1 MGCNISILKCMKDK
15 VEQEKNIS
23 SETSS
28 SIVTSDK
35 TDAFEIVA
43 EKDEKIPFEDSKHDE
58 NGDYLTVKGPQ
69 DLSNYLL
76 TTNVPSIVKILLVF
90 SKDDQQMDILANTAK
105 RLGWSVSVAKDAE
118 KALELFQNRAHE
130 LVIIDHRTHHA
141 AEGDAICRAIRSS
154 PVYHNSVIIALV
166 KKSYFMLDEKD
177 HIVALNLLETG
188 FNRALMEC
196 SHEGIL
202 INELVGIYTSSLLPR
217 TQLAAAHALY
227 LALDRCR
234 DMVHV
239 TNDKNIVQFLNKVS
253 EKLLGY
259 QVEEMMGRNLSEI
272 VYYENYSVMEQQLKK
287 GREFEGNMNCKRKNN
302 QMITINCRIIPFCI
316 TLKKPS
322 HYIYVY
328 DTTYLSENSAPI
340 SPISSPLHPPI
351 KTSITNARKSSDVRS
366 GSLSE
371 DKGRRR
377 SSLQK
382 LHTLQLEAPITKV
395 IMLLSIAVTD
405 TINPETAAQIDKAID
420 ILKTTELY
428 IPHLKEDRAICCDP
442 VATDLVGALLASPR
456 TAWES
461 RRSSSDSAK
470 LSTIKA
476 ITSPVNSRMQVK
488 NFRGPQEIMEILD
501 RSLDWDFDIFK
512 LEVLTEKRPLVF
524 LGLTIMNLYQVSTIL
539 QCDERILQNWLAI
552 IEHNYNAENSYH
564 NSTHAADV
572 LQATARFMQS
582 KRLKEILEPLDEVA
596 GLIAAA
602 AHDIDHPGRSSQ
614 FLCNANNRLAIL
626 YNDLSVLESHHAAL
640 TFKLSLSDDS
650 VNIFK
655 NMDRDAYKLLRQN
668 VIDMILAT
676 EMTKH
681 FEHLAKFMN
690 VCSARIGDGQETY
703 SDSVD
708 MSVVLQP
715 ENIMLVKRMMI
726 KCADVSNPTRPLK
739 CCVEWARRIA
749 EEYFNQTDE
758 EKKLKMPVVMPMFD
772 RMTCSIPKSQIG
784 FVDYIINDMIEAW
797 DVFIDM
803 PEIVGYMR
811 QNYEKWKEYN
821 MSIVPLVFR
830 NWWDDFDR
838 PVSRLL
844 DQHFGIGLHRDD
856 LISSLSG
863 LGLDRP
869 SVRFGNR
876 YYRPWGNVTRQN
888 SSGTSTI
895 QLDNDNFQV
904 ILDVQQFS
912 PDEITVKTIDNH
924 VVVEAKHEE
933 KQDEHGYISRHFVRR
948 YVLPPSHDLVNITST
963 LSSDGVLTVTAPKKN
978 VTPAGTERVISV
990 VQTGIP
996 AAKPVPVETT
1006 ATTTTTTTTT
1016 N

>member
-1 MGCNISILKCMKDK
+1 MGCKISILECMRSK
-15 VEQEKNIS
+15 VEREKSIS

-28 SIVTSDK
+28 SLVTSVATVTDKHSDILYFAFGKCK
-35 TDAFEIVA
+35 TDALDIVA
-43 EKDEKIPFEDSKHDE
+43 EKNEKTPFEDSPHDE
-58 NGDYLTVKGPQ
+58 SSDYLTIKGPQ
-69 DLSNYLL
+69 DLNNYLL
-76 TTNVPSIVKILLVF
+76 TTNVPSVIKILLVF
-90 SKDDQQMDILANTAK
+90 SKDDPQMDILANTAR

-118 KALELFQNRAHE
+118 KAIELFQNRVHE
-130 LVIIDHRTHHA
+130 LVIIDHRGHHSS
-141 AEGDAICRAIRSS
+141 EGDAICRAIRSS
-154 PVYHNSVIIALV
+154 SVYHNSVIIALV
-166 KKSYFMLDEKD
+166 KKSYFMLDEKN

-188 FNRALMEC
+188 FSRALIEC

-259 QVEEMMGRNLSEI
+259 KTEEMMGRNLSEI
-272 VYYENYSVMEQQLKK
+272 VYYENYPLMEQQLSK

-302 QMITINCRIIPFCI
+302 QMIMINCRIIPFCI

-322 HYIYVY
+322 HYVYVY
-328 DTTYLSENSAPI
+328 DTTYLTENSAPI
-340 SPISSPLHPPI
+340 SPINSPLHPPL
-351 KTSITNARKSSDVRS
+351 KTNALSNTRKSSDVKS
-366 GSLSE
+366 GISE
-371 DKGRRR
+371 GRRR

-395 IMLLSIAVTD
+395 ITLLSNAVTD
-405 TINPETAAQIDKAID
+405 TTNPETAAQIDKAID

-428 IPHLKEDRAICCDP
+428 VPHLKEDRAMYSDP

-461 RRSSSDSAK
+461 RRSSSDSVR
-470 LSTIKA
+470 LSAIKA
-476 ITSPVNSRMQVK
+476 ITNPTNSRVQVK
-488 NFRGPQEIMEILD
+488 NFMGPQEIAEILD
-501 RSLDWDFDIFK
+501 NSLDWDFEIFK
-512 LEVLTEKRPLVF
+512 LEVLTEGRPLVF
-524 LGLTIMNLYQVSTIL
+524 LGLTIMNLYQVPATL
-539 QCDERILQNWLAI
+539 HCDEKTLQNWLAI

-572 LQATARFMQS
+572 MQATARFMQS

-596 GLIAAA
+596 ALIAAA

-614 FLCNANNRLAIL
+614 FLCNANSRLAIL

-655 NMDRDAYKLLRQN
+655 NLERDAYKLLRQN

-703 SDSVD
+703 SGSLD

-715 ENIMLVKRMMI
+715 DNVILVKRMMI

-811 QNYEKWKEYN
+811 HNYEKWKEYN
-821 MSIVPLVFR
+821 E
-830 NWWDDFDR
+830 
-838 PVSRLL
+838 
-844 DQHFGIGLHRDD
+844 QGI
-856 LISSLSG
+856 
-863 LGLDRP
+863 
-869 SVRFGNR
+869 
-876 YYRPWGNVTRQN
+876 
-888 SSGTSTI
+888 
-895 QLDNDNFQV
+895 
-904 ILDVQQFS
+904 
-912 PDEITVKTIDNH
+912 
-924 VVVEAKHEE
+924 
-933 KQDEHGYISRHFVRR
+933 
-948 YVLPPSHDLVNITST
+948 ST
-963 LSSDGVLTVTAPKKN
+963 LQDVEKLQQH
-978 VTPAGTERVISV
+978 TEM
-990 VQTGIP
+990 QIP
-996 AAKPVPVETT
+996 
-1006 ATTTTTTTTT
+1006 
-1016 N
+1016 

>member
-1 MGCNISILKCMKDK
+1 MKDQ
-15 VEQEKNIS
+15 VTYRTVKNGEASPRARRRAKIYKLLES
-23 SETSS
+23 MYL
-28 SIVTSDK
+28 DK
-35 TDAFEIVA
+35 E
-43 EKDEKIPFEDSKHDE
+43 EP
-58 NGDYLTVKGPQ
+58 KGPQ
-69 DLSNYLL
+69 DLNKYLL
-76 TTNVPSIVKILLVF
+76 TTNVPSIIKILLVF
-90 SKDDQQMDILANTAK
+90 SKDDQQMDILANTAR
-105 RLGWSVSVAKDAE
+105 RLGWSVSMAKDAE
-118 KALELFQNRAHE
+118 KAIELFQNRAHE
-130 LVIIDHRTHHA
+130 LVIIDHRGHRA
-141 AEGDAICRAIRSS
+141 AEGDAICRAIRSC
-154 PVYHNSVIIALV
+154 PVYHTSVIIALV
-166 KKSYFMLDEKD
+166 KKSYFMIDEKD

-188 FNRALMEC
+188 FSRALMEC

-239 TNDKNIVQFLNKVS
+239 TNEKNIVQFLNKVS

-259 QVEEMMGRNLSEI
+259 KTEEMMGRNLSEI
-272 VYYENYSVMEQQLKK
+272 VYYENFALMEQQLSK

-302 QMITINCRIIPFCI
+302 QMITINCRIIPFCT

-340 SPISSPLHPPI
+340 SPIGSPLHPPL
-351 KTSITNARKSSDVRS
+351 KTSMSNARKSSDVKS
-366 GSLSE
+366 GISE
-371 DKGRRR
+371 GRRR

-395 IMLLSIAVTD
+395 ITLLSNAVTD
-405 TINPETAAQIDKAID
+405 TTNPETAAQIDKAID

-428 IPHLKEDRAICCDP
+428 VPHLKEDRAMYSDP

-461 RRSSSDSAK
+461 RRSSSDSAR
-470 LSTIKA
+470 LSAIKA
-476 ITSPVNSRMQVK
+476 ITGPGGARMQVK
-488 NFRGPQEIMEILD
+488 NFRGPQEITEILD
-501 RSLDWDFDIFK
+501 KSLDWDFEIFK
-512 LEVLTEKRPLVF
+512 LEVLTEGRPLVF
-524 LGLTIMNLYQVSTIL
+524 LGLTIMNLFQTPATL
-539 QCDERILQNWLAI
+539 HCDERTLQNWLAI

-572 LQATARFMQS
+572 MQATARFMQS
-582 KRLKEILEPLDEVA
+582 KRLKEILEPLDEIA
-596 GLIAAA
+596 ALIAAA

-614 FLCNANNRLAIL
+614 FLCNANSRLAIL

-655 NMDRDAYKLLRQN
+655 NLERDAYKLLRQN

-690 VCSARIGDGQETY
+690 VCSARIGDGQEKNLSQTY
-703 SDSVD
+703 SSSLD

-715 ENIMLVKRMMI
+715 DNVILVKRMMI
-726 KCADVSNPTRPLK
+726 KCADVSNPTRPLR
-739 CCVEWARRIA
+739 CCIEWARRIA

-803 PEIVGYMR
+803 PELVGYMR
-811 QNYEKWKEYN
+811 HNYEKWKEYN
-821 MSIVPLVFR
+821 E
-830 NWWDDFDR
+830 
-838 PVSRLL
+838 
-844 DQHFGIGLHRDD
+844 QGI
-856 LISSLSG
+856 
-863 LGLDRP
+863 
-869 SVRFGNR
+869 
-876 YYRPWGNVTRQN
+876 
-888 SSGTSTI
+888 
-895 QLDNDNFQV
+895 
-904 ILDVQQFS
+904 
-912 PDEITVKTIDNH
+912 
-924 VVVEAKHEE
+924 
-933 KQDEHGYISRHFVRR
+933 
-948 YVLPPSHDLVNITST
+948 ST
-963 LSSDGVLTVTAPKKN
+963 LQDVEKLQQHPDM
-978 VTPAGTERVISV
+978 
-990 VQTGIP
+990 QIP
-996 AAKPVPVETT
+996 RLS
-1006 ATTTTTTTTT
+1006 
-1016 N
+1016 

>member
-1 MGCNISILKCMKDK
+1 MGCKFSILEYVRGK
-15 VEQEKNIS
+15 VEEEKSIS
-23 SETSS
+23 SGTNSS
-28 SIVTSDK
+28 LVTSDATETDTDQDSLFLASDKYHYIAEEDVQKVAQRK
-35 TDAFEIVA
+35 TDALDIVA
-43 EKDEKIPFEDSKHDE
+43 EKDEKTPFEDNE
-58 NGDYLTVKGPQ
+58 NGDYLTIKGPQ
-69 DLSNYLL
+69 DFSNYLL
-76 TTNVPSIVKILLVF
+76 TNTVPSIVKILLVF
-90 SKDDQQMDILANTAK
+90 SQDDQQMEILANTAR
-105 RLGWSVSVAKDAE
+105 RLGWSVSLAKDAE
-118 KALELFQNRAHE
+118 KAVELFQNRAHE
-130 LVIIDHRTHHA
+130 LVIIDHRGHHA

-154 PVYHNSVIIALV
+154 PVFHNSVIIALV

-188 FNRALMEC
+188 FTRALMEC

-202 INELVGIYTSSLLPR
+202 INELVGIYTSSLLPK

-259 QVEEMMGRNLSEI
+259 KTEEMMGINLSEI
-272 VYYENYSVMEQQLKK
+272 VYYENSALMEQQLSK

-340 SPISSPLHPPI
+340 SPVSSPLHPPL
-351 KTSITNARKSSDVRS
+351 KTSILSNTRKSSDVRS
-366 GSLSE
+366 GISE
-371 DKGRRR
+371 GRRR

-382 LHTLQLEAPITKV
+382 LNTLQLEAPITKV
-395 IMLLSIAVTD
+395 ITLLSNAVTD
-405 TINPETAAQIDKAID
+405 TTNPETAAQIDKAID

-428 IPHLKEDRAICCDP
+428 VPHLKEDRAMYSDP

-461 RRSSSDSAK
+461 RRSSSDSARV
-470 LSTIKA
+470 STKA
-476 ITSPVNSRMQVK
+476 INGPANSRAQV
-488 NFRGPQEIMEILD
+488 NTFRGPQEITEILD
-501 RSLDWDFDIFK
+501 KSLDWDFEIFK

-524 LGLTIMNLYQVSTIL
+524 LGLTIMNLYQVPATL
-539 QCDERILQNWLAI
+539 HCDERTLQNWLAI
-552 IEHNYNAENSYH
+552 IEHNYNEENSYH

-572 LQATARFMQS
+572 MQATARFMQS
-582 KRLKEILEPLDEVA
+582 KRLKEILEPIDEVA
-596 GLIAAA
+596 VLVAAA

-614 FLCNANNRLAIL
+614 FLCNASSRLAIL

-655 NMDRDAYKLLRQN
+655 NLERDAYKLLRQN

-703 SDSVD
+703 SDSLD

-715 ENIMLVKRMMI
+715 DNVILIKRMMI

-749 EEYFNQTDE
+749 KEYFNQTDE

-803 PEIVGYMR
+803 PELVGYMR
-811 QNYEKWKEYN
+811 HNYEKWKEYN
-821 MSIVPLVFR
+821 E
-830 NWWDDFDR
+830 
-838 PVSRLL
+838 
-844 DQHFGIGLHRDD
+844 QGI
-856 LISSLSG
+856 
-863 LGLDRP
+863 
-869 SVRFGNR
+869 
-876 YYRPWGNVTRQN
+876 
-888 SSGTSTI
+888 
-895 QLDNDNFQV
+895 
-904 ILDVQQFS
+904 
-912 PDEITVKTIDNH
+912 
-924 VVVEAKHEE
+924 
-933 KQDEHGYISRHFVRR
+933 
-948 YVLPPSHDLVNITST
+948 ST
-963 LSSDGVLTVTAPKKN
+963 LQDVEKLQQHP
-978 VTPAGTERVISV
+978 EM
-990 VQTGIP
+990 QIP
-996 AAKPVPVETT
+996 RL
-1006 ATTTTTTTTT
+1006 
-1016 N
+1016 

>member
-1 MGCNISILKCMKDK
+1 MLKSLLPRANKANMTRQPTLPMLYVCGETDNNVNKKESRAWYSEIFSIMCGHMQKKWCA
-15 VEQEKNIS
+15 KNRMQ
-23 SETSS
+23 
-28 SIVTSDK
+28 
-35 TDAFEIVA
+35 VA
-43 EKDEKIPFEDSKHDE
+43 E
-58 NGDYLTVKGPQ
+58 LTPQLIIHNRKGPQ

-76 TTNVPSIVKILLVF
+76 TATVPSIVKILLVF
-90 SKDDQQMDILANTAK
+90 SKDDQQMGILATAAR

-118 KALELFQNRAHE
+118 KAIEHFQNRAHE
-130 LVIIDHRTHHA
+130 LVIIDRRGHHA
-141 AEGDAICRAIRSS
+141 AEGDVICRAIRSS
-154 PVYHNSVIIALV
+154 PIYHNSIIIALV

-188 FNRALMEC
+188 FSRALMEC

-217 TQLAAAHALY
+217 TQLSAAHALY

-239 TNDKNIVQFLNKVS
+239 TNDKNIIQFLNKVS

-259 QVEEMMGRNLSEI
+259 KTEEMMGRNLSEI
-272 VYYENYSVMEQQLKK
+272 IYYENFSLMEQQLSK
-287 GREFEGNMNCKRKNN
+287 GHEFEGNMNCRRKNN
-302 QMITINCRIIPFCI
+302 QMIMINCRIIPFCT
-316 TLKKPS
+316 TLKKPT
-322 HYIYVY
+322 HYVYVY
-328 DTTYLSENSAPI
+328 DTTYLSDNSAPI
-340 SPISSPLHPPI
+340 SPIGSPSHPPFRA
-351 KTSITNARKSSDVRS
+351 SVLSNARKSSDVKS
-366 GSLSE
+366 GISE
-371 DKGRRR
+371 GRRR

-395 IMLLSIAVTD
+395 ITLLSNAVTD
-405 TINPETAAQIDKAID
+405 TSPETAAQIGKAID

-428 IPHLKEDRAICCDP
+428 IPHLKEDRATYSDP

-461 RRSSSDSAK
+461 RRSSSDSAR

-476 ITSPVNSRMQVK
+476 ITSPVNSRVQMK
-488 NFRGPQEIMEILD
+488 NFRGPQEIAEILD
-501 RSLDWDFDIFK
+501 KSLDWNFEIFK

-524 LGLTIMNLYQVSTIL
+524 LGLTIMNLYQVPAKL
-539 QCDERILQNWLAI
+539 NCDEKTLQNWLTI
-552 IEHNYNAENSYH
+552 IEHNYSMDNSYH

-582 KRLKEILEPLDEVA
+582 RRLKDILEPLDEVA
-596 GLIAAA
+596 ALIAAA

-655 NMDRDAYKLLRQN
+655 NLEQDAYKLLRQN

-703 SDSVD
+703 SDSLD

-715 ENIMLVKRMMI
+715 DNVILVKRMMI

-749 EEYFNQTDE
+749 EEYFSQTDE
-758 EKKLKMPVVMPMFD
+758 EKRLKMPVVMPMFD
-772 RMTCSIPKSQIG
+772 RLTCSIPKSQIG

-803 PEIVGYMR
+803 PEMVGYMR
-811 QNYEKWKEYN
+811 HNYEKWKEYN
-821 MSIVPLVFR
+821 E
-830 NWWDDFDR
+830 
-838 PVSRLL
+838 
-844 DQHFGIGLHRDD
+844 QGI
-856 LISSLSG
+856 
-863 LGLDRP
+863 
-869 SVRFGNR
+869 
-876 YYRPWGNVTRQN
+876 
-888 SSGTSTI
+888 
-895 QLDNDNFQV
+895 
-904 ILDVQQFS
+904 
-912 PDEITVKTIDNH
+912 
-924 VVVEAKHEE
+924 
-933 KQDEHGYISRHFVRR
+933 
-948 YVLPPSHDLVNITST
+948 ST
-963 LSSDGVLTVTAPKKN
+963 LQDVEKLQQHP
-978 VTPAGTERVISV
+978 EMH
-990 VQTGIP
+990 IP
-996 AAKPVPVETT
+996 RAS
-1006 ATTTTTTTTT
+1006 
-1016 N
+1016 

>member
-1 MGCNISILKCMKDK
+1 MGCKISILKCMRGK
-15 VEQEKNIS
+15 VEQEESIS
-23 SETSS
+23 SGINSS
-28 SIVTSDK
+28 SDTSDATETDRDQDSLYLAFNKHHFVVEEDNCKVAQCK
-35 TDAFEIVA
+35 TDAFDIVA
-43 EKDEKIPFEDSKHDE
+43 EKNEKTPFEDPCAHDE
-58 NGDYLTVKGPQ
+58 NGDYLTIKGPQ
-69 DLSNYLL
+69 DFSNYLL
-76 TTNVPSIVKILLVF
+76 TTNVPSIIKILLVF
-90 SKDDQQMDILANTAK
+90 SKDDQQMDILANAAR
-105 RLGWSVSVAKDAE
+105 RLGWSVSMAKDAE
-118 KALELFQNRAHE
+118 KAIELFQNRAHE
-130 LVIIDHRTHHA
+130 LVIIDHREHHA

-188 FNRALMEC
+188 FTRALMEC

-202 INELVGIYTSSLLPR
+202 INELVGIYTSSLLPK

-234 DMVHV
+234 DMVHI

-259 QVEEMMGRNLSEI
+259 KTEEMMGRNLSEI
-272 VYYENYSVMEQQLKK
+272 VYYDNFALMEQQLSK

-340 SPISSPLHPPI
+340 SPVGSPLHPPLRPSVMSN
-351 KTSITNARKSSDVRS
+351 TRKSSDVKS
-366 GSLSE
+366 GISE
-371 DKGRRR
+371 GRRR

-395 IMLLSIAVTD
+395 ITLLSNAVTD
-405 TINPETAAQIDKAID
+405 TTNPEIAAQIDKAID

-428 IPHLKEDRAICCDP
+428 VPHLKEDKAMYSDP

-456 TAWES
+456 NAWES
-461 RRSSSDSAK
+461 RRSSSDSAR
-470 LSTIKA
+470 LSTIKP
-476 ITSPVNSRMQVK
+476 ITYPTNSHVQK
-488 NFRGPQEIMEILD
+488 NFLGPQEITEILD
-501 RSLDWDFDIFK
+501 KSLDWDFEIFK

-524 LGLTIMNLYQVSTIL
+524 LGLTIMNLYQVPTIL
-539 QCDERILQNWLAI
+539 HCDERILQNWLAI

-582 KRLKEILEPLDEVA
+582 KKLKEILEPLDEVA
-596 GLIAAA
+596 TLLAAA

-614 FLCNANNRLAIL
+614 FLCNANSRLAIL

-655 NMDRDAYKLLRQN
+655 NLERDAYKLLRQN

-703 SDSVD
+703 SDSLD
-708 MSVVLQP
+708 MSVLLQP
-715 ENIMLVKRMMI
+715 DNIILIKRMMI

-749 EEYFNQTDE
+749 EEYFKQTDE
-758 EKKLKMPVVMPMFD
+758 EKKLKMPVIMPMFD
-772 RMTCSIPKSQIG
+772 RLTCSIPKSQIG

-811 QNYEKWKEYN
+811 HNYEKWKEYN
-821 MSIVPLVFR
+821 E
-830 NWWDDFDR
+830 
-838 PVSRLL
+838 
-844 DQHFGIGLHRDD
+844 QGI
-856 LISSLSG
+856 
-863 LGLDRP
+863 
-869 SVRFGNR
+869 
-876 YYRPWGNVTRQN
+876 
-888 SSGTSTI
+888 
-895 QLDNDNFQV
+895 
-904 ILDVQQFS
+904 
-912 PDEITVKTIDNH
+912 
-924 VVVEAKHEE
+924 
-933 KQDEHGYISRHFVRR
+933 
-948 YVLPPSHDLVNITST
+948 ST
-963 LSSDGVLTVTAPKKN
+963 LQDVEKLQQQHP
-978 VTPAGTERVISV
+978 EI
-990 VQTGIP
+990 QIP
-996 AAKPVPVETT
+996 
-1006 ATTTTTTTTT
+1006 
-1016 N
+1016 

>member
-1 MGCNISILKCMKDK
+1 MGCKISILKCMKGK
-15 VEQEKNIS
+15 VEQEKSIS

-28 SIVTSDK
+28 SIVTSGK
-35 TDAFEIVA
+35 TDAFDIVT
-43 EKDEKIPFEDSKHDE
+43 EKNEKTPFEDSTHDE

-90 SKDDQQMDILANTAK
+90 SKDDQQMDILANIAR
-105 RLGWSVSVAKDAE
+105 RLGWNVSMAKDAE

-130 LVIIDHRTHHA
+130 LVIIDHRAHHA

-196 SHEGIL
+196 SHESIL

-259 QVEEMMGRNLSEI
+259 KVEEMMGRNLSEI
-272 VYYENYSVMEQQLKK
+272 VYYENFPLMEQQLSK

-328 DTTYLSENSAPI
+328 DTTYLSENSTPI
-340 SPISSPLHPPI
+340 SPISSPLHPPL
-351 KTSITNARKSSDVRS
+351 KTNVTNARKSSDVRS
-366 GSLSE
+366 GISE

-395 IMLLSIAVTD
+395 ITLLSNAVTD
-405 TINPETAAQIDKAID
+405 TTNPETAAQIDKAID

-428 IPHLKEDRAICCDP
+428 VPHLKEDRAMCSDP

-461 RRSSSDSAK
+461 RRSSSDSAR

-476 ITSPVNSRMQVK
+476 ITSPANSRVQVK

-501 RSLDWDFDIFK
+501 KSLDWDFEIFK
-512 LEVLTEKRPLVF
+512 LEVLTERRPLVF
-524 LGLTIMNLYQVSTIL
+524 LGLTIMNLYQVPAIL
-539 QCDERILQNWLAI
+539 HCDERTLQNWLAI

-596 GLIAAA
+596 ALIAAI

-614 FLCNANNRLAIL
+614 FLCNANSRLAIL

-655 NMDRDAYKLLRQN
+655 NMERDAYKLLRQN

-703 SDSVD
+703 SDSLD
-708 MSVVLQP
+708 MTVVLQP
-715 ENIMLVKRMMI
+715 DNVILVKRMMI

-739 CCVEWARRIA
+739 RCVEWARRIA

-811 QNYEKWKEYN
+811 HNYEKWKEYN
-821 MSIVPLVFR
+821 E
-830 NWWDDFDR
+830 
-838 PVSRLL
+838 
-844 DQHFGIGLHRDD
+844 QGI
-856 LISSLSG
+856 
-863 LGLDRP
+863 
-869 SVRFGNR
+869 
-876 YYRPWGNVTRQN
+876 
-888 SSGTSTI
+888 
-895 QLDNDNFQV
+895 
-904 ILDVQQFS
+904 
-912 PDEITVKTIDNH
+912 
-924 VVVEAKHEE
+924 
-933 KQDEHGYISRHFVRR
+933 
-948 YVLPPSHDLVNITST
+948 ST
-963 LSSDGVLTVTAPKKN
+963 LQD
-978 VTPAGTERVISV
+978 
-990 VQTGIP
+990 
-996 AAKPVPVETT
+996 VEKLQQYPEMQILRLSQS
-1006 ATTTTTTTTT
+1006 
-1016 N
+1016 

>member
-1 MGCNISILKCMKDK
+1 MGCKISILKCMRGK
-15 VEQEKNIS
+15 VEQEESIS
-23 SETSS
+23 SGISNSS
-28 SIVTSDK
+28 SNTSDETETNRDQDSLYLAFNKHHFVVEEDDREVAQCK
-35 TDAFEIVA
+35 TDAFDIVA
-43 EKDEKIPFEDSKHDE
+43 EKNEKTPFEDSCAYDE
-58 NGDYLTVKGPQ
+58 NGDYLTIKGPQ
-69 DLSNYLL
+69 DFSNYLL
-76 TTNVPSIVKILLVF
+76 TTNVPSIIKILLVF
-90 SKDDQQMDILANTAK
+90 SKDDQQMDILANAAR
-105 RLGWSVSVAKDAE
+105 RLGWSVSMAKDAE
-118 KALELFQNRAHE
+118 KAIELFQNRAHE
-130 LVIIDHRTHHA
+130 LVIIDHREHHA

-188 FNRALMEC
+188 FTRALMEC

-202 INELVGIYTSSLLPR
+202 INELVGIYTSSLLPK

-234 DMVHV
+234 DMVHI

-259 QVEEMMGRNLSEI
+259 KTEEMMGRNLSEI
-272 VYYENYSVMEQQLKK
+272 VYYDNFALMEQQLSK

-340 SPISSPLHPPI
+340 SPVGSPLHPPLRPSVMPN
-351 KTSITNARKSSDVRS
+351 TRKSSDVKS
-366 GSLSE
+366 GISE
-371 DKGRRR
+371 GRRR

-382 LHTLQLEAPITKV
+382 LHLEAPITKV
-395 IMLLSIAVTD
+395 ITLLSNAVTD
-405 TINPETAAQIDKAID
+405 TTNPETAAQIDKAID

-428 IPHLKEDRAICCDP
+428 VPHLKEDKAMYSDP

-461 RRSSSDSAK
+461 RRSSSDSAR

-476 ITSPVNSRMQVK
+476 ITYPNSHVQK
-488 NFRGPQEIMEILD
+488 NFLGSQEITEILD
-501 RSLDWDFDIFK
+501 KSLDWDFEIFK

-524 LGLTIMNLYQVSTIL
+524 LGLTIMNLYQVPTIL
-539 QCDERILQNWLAI
+539 HCDERTLQNWLAI

-582 KRLKEILEPLDEVA
+582 KKLKAILEPLDEVA
-596 GLIAAA
+596 TLVAAA

-655 NMDRDAYKLLRQN
+655 NLERDAYKLLRQN

-690 VCSARIGDGQETY
+690 VCSARIGEETY
-703 SDSVD
+703 SDSLD

-715 ENIMLVKRMMI
+715 DNVILIKRMMI

-758 EKKLKMPVVMPMFD
+758 EKKLKMPVIMPMFD
-772 RMTCSIPKSQIG
+772 RLTCSIPKSQIG

-811 QNYEKWKEYN
+811 HNYEKWKEYN
-821 MSIVPLVFR
+821 E
-830 NWWDDFDR
+830 
-838 PVSRLL
+838 
-844 DQHFGIGLHRDD
+844 QGI
-856 LISSLSG
+856 
-863 LGLDRP
+863 
-869 SVRFGNR
+869 
-876 YYRPWGNVTRQN
+876 
-888 SSGTSTI
+888 
-895 QLDNDNFQV
+895 
-904 ILDVQQFS
+904 
-912 PDEITVKTIDNH
+912 
-924 VVVEAKHEE
+924 
-933 KQDEHGYISRHFVRR
+933 
-948 YVLPPSHDLVNITST
+948 ST
-963 LSSDGVLTVTAPKKN
+963 LQDVEKLQQQHP
-978 VTPAGTERVISV
+978 EI
-990 VQTGIP
+990 QIP
-996 AAKPVPVETT
+996 
-1006 ATTTTTTTTT
+1006 
-1016 N
+1016 

>member
-1 MGCNISILKCMKDK
+1 MRN
-15 VEQEKNIS
+15 
-23 SETSS
+23 
-28 SIVTSDK
+28 
-35 TDAFEIVA
+35 
-43 EKDEKIPFEDSKHDE
+43 DSRNRRAAACK
-58 NGDYLTVKGPQ
+58 KGPQ
-69 DLSNYLL
+69 DLNKYLL
-76 TTNVPSIVKILLVF
+76 TTNVPSIIKILLVF
-90 SKDDQQMDILANTAK
+90 SKDDQQMDILANTAR
-105 RLGWSVSVAKDAE
+105 RLGWSVSMAKDAE
-118 KALELFQNRAHE
+118 KAIELFQNRAHE
-130 LVIIDHRTHHA
+130 LVIIDHRGHRA
-141 AEGDAICRAIRSS
+141 AEGDAICRAIRSC
-154 PVYHNSVIIALV
+154 PVYHTSVIIALV
-166 KKSYFMLDEKD
+166 KKSYFMIDEKD

-188 FNRALMEC
+188 FSRALMEC

-239 TNDKNIVQFLNKVS
+239 TNEKNIVQFLNKVS

-259 QVEEMMGRNLSEI
+259 KTEEMMGRNLSEI
-272 VYYENYSVMEQQLKK
+272 VYYENFALMEQQLSK

-302 QMITINCRIIPFCI
+302 QMITINCRIIPFCT

-340 SPISSPLHPPI
+340 SPIGSPLHPPL
-351 KTSITNARKSSDVRS
+351 KTSMSNARKSSDVKS
-366 GSLSE
+366 GISE
-371 DKGRRR
+371 GRRR

-395 IMLLSIAVTD
+395 ITLLSNAVTD
-405 TINPETAAQIDKAID
+405 TTNPETAAQIDKAID

-428 IPHLKEDRAICCDP
+428 VPHLKEDRAMYSDP

-461 RRSSSDSAK
+461 RRSSSDSAR
-470 LSTIKA
+470 LSAIKA
-476 ITSPVNSRMQVK
+476 ITGPGGARMQVK
-488 NFRGPQEIMEILD
+488 NFRGPQEITEILD
-501 RSLDWDFDIFK
+501 KSLDWDFEIFK
-512 LEVLTEKRPLVF
+512 LEVLTEGRPLVF
-524 LGLTIMNLYQVSTIL
+524 LGLTIMNLFQTPATL
-539 QCDERILQNWLAI
+539 HCDERTLQNWLAI

-572 LQATARFMQS
+572 MQATARFMQS
-582 KRLKEILEPLDEVA
+582 KRLKEILEPLDEIA
-596 GLIAAA
+596 ALIAAA

-614 FLCNANNRLAIL
+614 FLCNANSRLAIL

-655 NMDRDAYKLLRQN
+655 NLERDAYKLLRQN

-690 VCSARIGDGQETY
+690 VCSARIGDGQEKNLSQTY
-703 SDSVD
+703 SSSLD

-715 ENIMLVKRMMI
+715 DNVILVKRMMI
-726 KCADVSNPTRPLK
+726 KCADVSNPTRPLR
-739 CCVEWARRIA
+739 CCIEWARRIA

-803 PEIVGYMR
+803 PELVGYMR
-811 QNYEKWKEYN
+811 HNYEKWKEYN
-821 MSIVPLVFR
+821 E
-830 NWWDDFDR
+830 
-838 PVSRLL
+838 
-844 DQHFGIGLHRDD
+844 QGI
-856 LISSLSG
+856 
-863 LGLDRP
+863 
-869 SVRFGNR
+869 
-876 YYRPWGNVTRQN
+876 
-888 SSGTSTI
+888 
-895 QLDNDNFQV
+895 
-904 ILDVQQFS
+904 
-912 PDEITVKTIDNH
+912 
-924 VVVEAKHEE
+924 
-933 KQDEHGYISRHFVRR
+933 
-948 YVLPPSHDLVNITST
+948 ST
-963 LSSDGVLTVTAPKKN
+963 LQDVEKLQQHPDM
-978 VTPAGTERVISV
+978 
-990 VQTGIP
+990 QIP
-996 AAKPVPVETT
+996 RLS
-1006 ATTTTTTTTT
+1006 
-1016 N
+1016 

>member
-1 MGCNISILKCMKDK
+1 MGCKISIPKCMKDK
-15 VEQEKNIS
+15 VEQEKSIS

-28 SIVTSDK
+28 SSIVISDTTEPDRDEDSLYLAFDTYKSHNFTEEDDQKVEQHK

-43 EKDEKIPFEDSKHDE
+43 EKNEKTPFEDNTNDE
-58 NGDYLTVKGPQ
+58 NGDYLTIKGPQ
-69 DLSNYLL
+69 DFSNYLL

-90 SKDDQQMDILANTAK
+90 SKDDQQMDILTNTAR
-105 RLGWSVSVAKDAE
+105 RLGWSVSIAKNAE

-130 LVIIDHRTHHA
+130 LVIIDHRAHHA
-141 AEGDAICRAIRSS
+141 DDGDAICRTIRSS
-154 PVYHNSVIIALV
+154 PVYHSSVIIALV

-177 HIVALNLLETG
+177 RIVALDLLKRG
-188 FNRALMEC
+188 FDRAMMEC

-202 INELVGIYTSSLLPR
+202 INELVGIYTSSLLPK

-259 QVEEMMGRNLSEI
+259 NVEEMMGRNLSEI
-272 VYYENYSVMEQQLKK
+272 VSYENFSLMEQQLNK

-340 SPISSPLHPPI
+340 SPISSPLHPPL
-351 KTSITNARKSSDVRS
+351 KTNTTNARKSSDVRS
-366 GSLSE
+366 GSISE

-395 IMLLSIAVTD
+395 ITLLSNAVTD

-428 IPHLKEDRAICCDP
+428 IPHLKEDRAMCSDP

-456 TAWES
+456 TTWES
-461 RRSSSDSAK
+461 RRSSSDSAR
-470 LSTIKA
+470 LCAIKA
-476 ITSPVNSRMQVK
+476 ITSPNNSRVQVK

-501 RSLDWDFDIFK
+501 KSLDWDFEIFK
-512 LEVLTEKRPLVF
+512 LEILTERRPLVF
-524 LGLTIMNLYQVSTIL
+524 LGLTIMNLYRVPATIH
-539 QCDERILQNWLAI
+539 CDERTLQNWLAI

-596 GLIAAA
+596 ALVAAA

-614 FLCNANNRLAIL
+614 FLCNANSRLAIL

-655 NMDRDAYKLLRQN
+655 NMERDAYKLLRQN

-703 SDSVD
+703 SDSLD
-708 MSVVLQP
+708 MTVVLQP
-715 ENIMLVKRMMI
+715 DNVILIKRMMI

-739 CCVEWARRIA
+739 CCVEWAKRIA

-772 RMTCSIPKSQIG
+772 RLTCSIPKSQIG

-797 DVFIDM
+797 DVFIDI

-811 QNYEKWKEYN
+811 YNYEKWKEYN
-821 MSIVPLVFR
+821 E
-830 NWWDDFDR
+830 
-838 PVSRLL
+838 
-844 DQHFGIGLHRDD
+844 QGI
-856 LISSLSG
+856 
-863 LGLDRP
+863 
-869 SVRFGNR
+869 
-876 YYRPWGNVTRQN
+876 
-888 SSGTSTI
+888 
-895 QLDNDNFQV
+895 
-904 ILDVQQFS
+904 
-912 PDEITVKTIDNH
+912 
-924 VVVEAKHEE
+924 
-933 KQDEHGYISRHFVRR
+933 
-948 YVLPPSHDLVNITST
+948 ST
-963 LSSDGVLTVTAPKKN
+963 LQDIEKLQQHPELQILRLS
-978 VTPAGTERVISV
+978 
-990 VQTGIP
+990 
-996 AAKPVPVETT
+996 
-1006 ATTTTTTTTT
+1006 
-1016 N
+1016 